1 MATQRMSRASIELVP
16 FSRKQKM
23 LSTWWMPD
31 ISPYADKDVII
42 CDGAVRS
49 GKTMVGSMSY
59 IMWLMYTFNYQNF
72 GIAGKSLDSLRRNVW
87 VPIQQWFY
95 DVGIQVVRL
104 RETANGYILK
114 YSYKSDNGEII
125 KKENYIYL
133 FGGKDEGSAA
143 FVQGLTAA
151 GFFFDECALMPQSFV
166 NQAVA
171 RCSVEGAKI
180 WFNCNPEGPYHW
192 FKLEWLDKLHT
203 HNGLHIHFT
212 MADNPSLS
220 KRTLQRY
227 ENTWEGVFYQRFVLG
242 EWVAAEGTIYQG
254 FASNT
259 KDYLIDDVD
268 VYLKQNNKRI
278 MAVYMGVDWG
288 HSGSANTIV
297 AVGITERAEEVIV
310 IDEWFTK
317 EELDPMLLY
326 VKLIAFMK
334 PITDKYGYVK
344 VFGDN
349 AELMMVR
356 GLSNAAAKAG
366 IKASI
371 PKTGCIKH
379 EIIDRIVLENTLFAQ
394 HRIKINKK
402 CDRLIGAF
410 QTAVWDSK
418 SKKDVRLD
426 DGTSN
431 IDSLDAFEYAI
442 CTQMKQLENA
452 GHMIQQNAD
461 GNKKWGVFKREE

>member
-1 MATQRMSRASIELVP
+1 MSKAKVDLVP
-16 FSRKQKM
+16 FSKKQQM
-23 LSTWWMPD
+23 LSTWWMPE
-31 ISPYADKDVII
+31 SPHADKDVII
-42 CDGAVRS
+42 CDGAVRA

-59 IMWLMYTFNYQNF
+59 VMWLMYTFNHQNF
-72 GIAGKSLDSLRRNVW
+72 GMAGKSLDSLRRNIW
-87 VPIQQWFY
+87 VPIQQWFS
-95 DVGIQVVRL
+95 DVGINVVRL
-104 RETANGYILK
+104 RDTANGYILK
-114 YSYKSDNGEII
+114 YSYKSENGDII
-125 KKENYIYL
+125 KKENYLYL

-143 FVQGLTAA
+143 FVQGFTSA
-151 GFFFDECALMPQSFV
+151 GFFFDECVLMPQSFV

-180 WFNCNPEGPYHW
+180 WFNCNPDYPHHW
-192 FKLEWLDKLHT
+192 FKVEWLDKLHT
-203 HNGLHIHFT
+203 HNALHIHFT

-242 EWVAAEGTIYQG
+242 EWVAAEGIIYQG

-268 VYLKQNNKRI
+268 AYLKQNNKRI

-297 AVGITERAEEVIV
+297 AVGITDRAEEVIV
-310 IDEWFTK
+310 LDEWYTL
-317 EELDPMLLY
+317 EELDPVLLY
-326 VKLIAFMK
+326 AKLIKFMK

-344 VFGDN
+344 VFADN
-349 AELMMVR
+349 AELMLVR

-410 QTAVWDSK
+410 QTALWDSK

-461 GNKKWGVFKREE
+461 GSRKWGVQHEK